1 MFEGKPVIGVMPL
14 LDEKRDSYW
23 MLPGYMK
30 GLEEQ
35 GAIPLM
41 PPLTGNE
48 DMLDYFLE
56 SCDGFILTG
65 GQTFPRLCTGRSRP
79 NVAGS
84 CPDCGTAWTRTFCAG
99 LWSGIRRCSASAG
112 DIS

>member
-14 LDEKRDSYW
+14 LDEERDSYW

-41 PPLTGNE
+41 PPLTGHA

-65 GQTFPRLCTGRSRP
+65 GQDVSPALYGQEPSER
-79 NVAGS
+79 
-84 CPDCGTAWTRTFCAG
+84 CGTAWTRTFCAG
-99 LWSGIRRCSASAG
+99 LWSGTRRCSASAG